1 MNEPTTMLLRVALAD
16 DELVARKRATR
27 LLEALP
33 GVAVVGVYAS
43 ADEVLAR
50 IAEDDVDVL
59 VLDIQMPGLSGL
71 DAHALL
77 PDDGPEVI
85 FATAH
90 PEHAVEAFELG
101 AVDYVLKPIE
111 AGRLGKAI
119 ERARARVALAHRRAL
134 PDRALPEGDAHRVRA
149 LPDRALPEGDA
160 HGEPPEGDAPRL
172 DRIAVET
179 REGIVLVD
187 PCEVSHAVFDGSLV
201 TLHTSTGVSH
211 LVDGTLQELSARLP
225 GDRFERVHRRALVN
239 LREVALLRPL
249 ESGGYVAQ
257 TKSGGQVPVS
267 RQSARK
273 LRRWLGL

>member
-1 MNEPTTMLLRVALAD
+1 MTEESRTDEQALRVAVAD
-16 DELVARKRATR
+16 DELIARKRATR

-33 GVAVVGVYAS
+33 GVTVVGAFAS
-43 ADEVLAR
+43 ADEVLTR
-50 IAEDDVDVL
+50 VGEGDVDVL

-101 AVDYVLKPIE
+101 AVDYVLKPIDV
-111 AGRLGKAI
+111 ARLGKAV
-119 ERARARVALAHRRAL
+119 ERARSRCAMAAGVAT
-134 PDRALPEGDAHRVRA
+134 ESDAA
-149 LPDRALPEGDA
+149 G
-160 HGEPPEGDAPRL
+160 PRL
-172 DRIAVET
+172 DRIPVST

-187 PCEVSHAVFDGSLV
+187 PVDVSHAVFDGSLV
-201 TLHTSTGVSH
+201 TLHTVGGDAH
-211 LVDGTLQELSARLP
+211 LVDGTLQDLQGRLP
-225 GDRFERVHRRALVN
+225 GDRFERVHRRALIN
-239 LREVALLRPL
+239 LREVALLKPT
-249 ESGGYVAQ
+249 ETGGYVAE
-257 TKSGGQVPVS
+257 TRGGGQVPVS

>member
-1 MNEPTTMLLRVALAD
+1 MTDETDDQTLRIAVAD
-16 DELVARKRATR
+16 DELIARKRATR

-33 GVAVVGVYAS
+33 GVTVVGAYAS

-50 IAEDDVDVL
+50 VAEGDVDVL

-101 AVDYVLKPIE
+101 AVDYVLKPIDV
-111 AGRLGKAI
+111 ARLGKAVD
-119 ERARARVALAHRRAL
+119 RARSRCAMAAGVEASA
-134 PDRALPEGDAHRVRA
+134 DG
-149 LPDRALPEGDA
+149 
-160 HGEPPEGDAPRL
+160 PRL
-172 DRIAVET
+172 DRIPVST

-187 PCEVSHAVFDGSLV
+187 PVDVSHAVFDGSLV
-201 TLHTSTGVSH
+201 TLHTVGGHAH
-211 LVDGTLQELSARLP
+211 LVDGTLQDLQGRLP
-225 GDRFERVHRRALVN
+225 EDRFERVHRRALIN
-239 LREVALLRPL
+239 LREVALLKPTD
-249 ESGGYVAQ
+249 SGGYVAE
-257 TKSGGQVPVS
+257 TRGGGQVPVS

>member
-1 MNEPTTMLLRVALAD
+1 MTDETRDQTLRIAVAD
-16 DELVARKRATR
+16 DELIARKRATR

-33 GVAVVGVYAS
+33 GVTVVGAYAS

-50 IAEDDVDVL
+50 VAEGDVDVL

-101 AVDYVLKPIE
+101 AVDYVLKPIDV
-111 AGRLGKAI
+111 ARLGKAVD
-119 ERARARVALAHRRAL
+119 RARSRCAMAAGGVAVETST
-134 PDRALPEGDAHRVRA
+134 DG
-149 LPDRALPEGDA
+149 
-160 HGEPPEGDAPRL
+160 PRL
-172 DRIAVET
+172 DRIPVST

-187 PCEVSHAVFDGSLV
+187 PVDVSHAVFDGSLV
-201 TLHTSTGVSH
+201 TLHTAGGDAH
-211 LVDGTLQELSARLP
+211 LVDGTLQDLQSRLP
-225 GDRFERVHRRALVN
+225 EDRFERVHRRALIN
-239 LREVALLRPL
+239 LREVALLKPTD
-249 ESGGYVAQ
+249 SGGYVAE
-257 TKSGGQVPVS
+257 TRGGGQVPVS